1 MSTVSTGLSL
11 TDISNYA
18 SNLGTSISS
27 LDDSVTGTYD
37 AKNLVLAQ
45 KQLRQKEQEAE
56 IADKTQLV
64 LTRARMLQLA
74 EERNMYKKKII
85 YTLLAVILLIL
96 IITLTTYVFF
106 SKQSKGSNK

>member
-1 MSTVSTGLSL
+1 MSTGLDL
-11 TDISNYA
+11 GQISAYTTNINNTIA
-18 SNLGTSISS
+18 S
-27 LDDSVTGTYD
+27 LDDNISNTYD

-56 IADKTQLV
+56 IAEKTQLV
-64 LTRARMLQLA
+64 LTRSRMLQLA

>member
-1 MSTVSTGLSL
+1 MSGLSL
-11 TDISNYA
+11 ENISSYA
-18 SNLGTSISS
+18 SNLNKALSS
-27 LDDSVTGTYD
+27 LDDNITSTYD

-64 LTRARMLQLA
+64 VTRARMLQLA

-85 YTLLAVILLIL
+85 YTLLAVVLLIL
-96 IITLTTYVFF
+96 IITLTTYAFF
-106 SKQSKGSNK
+106 SKQSKGANK

>member
-1 MSTVSTGLSL
+1 MATGLDL
-11 TDISNYA
+11 TQVSNYA
-18 SNLGTSISS
+18 TNINNSINS

-56 IADKTQLV
+56 IAEKTQLV

-106 SKQSKGSNK
+106 SKQSKTSNK

>member
-1 MSTVSTGLSL
+1 MSGLSIL
-11 TDISNYA
+11 DIQDYA
-18 SNLGTSISS
+18 QNLSSTIGSLGDNISS
-27 LDDSVTGTYD
+27 NYD

-56 IADKTQLV
+56 IAEKAQLV
-64 LTRARMLQLA
+64 VTRSRMLQLA

-106 SKQSKGSNK
+106 SKQSKPSNK